1 MRLAPRSLFGR
12 NLLLLT
18 GMILLG
24 QLLAGLI
31 FFVLVQKPRSGE
43 TADMLSQN
51 LVAVRDGLAALPAAA
66 RADFVAR
73 FNARAL
79 AAPLPQDTPE
89 RRLLPAE
96 RLLVRSISD
105 TLAAQGIEAVW
116 RRERGAL
123 LVRITLDDA
132 PYWLAATGP
141 DFGTRPRLSGLFS
154 WLAGLAIAL
163 IGALLIQ
170 RRINRPLTELAAAAR
185 AVEAGEAPPALP
197 EDGPTEIATLAGR
210 FNRMQAAL
218 ADRER
223 TRALMLAG
231 ISHDLRTPLTKLRLS
246 VELLGDPPAQ
256 AADPT
261 LLASMAG
268 SCRRIDAIIS
278 QFIDFARLDETVALE
293 PLDLDALVAEA
304 LAACAGAETVQ
315 VLLPAGLSVL
325 GHAPALVRLLT
336 NLLDNALKH
345 GAPPVAVEAR
355 TDDDTV
361 MLVVRDAGPGIAAD
375 ALTRLR
381 QPFARGN
388 ASRGGPAG
396 TGLGL
401 AIADHIAARH
411 GTALAFARPSGGGV
425 EVQLQLTRA
434 H

>member
-1 MRLAPRSLFGR
+1 MRLAPRTLFGR

-31 FFVLVQKPRSGE
+31 FFVLVQKPRSSE

-51 LVAVRDGLAALPAAA
+51 LVAVRDGLAALPMAA

-79 AAPLPQDTPE
+79 ATPLPQGTPE
-89 RRLLPAE
+89 LRLLPAE
-96 RLLVRSISD
+96 GLLVRNISEK
-105 TLAAQGIEAVW
+105 LAAQGIEAIW

-123 LVRITLDDA
+123 FVRITLDDA

-141 DFGTRPRLSGLFS
+141 DFGVRPRLSAMVS
-154 WLAGLAIAL
+154 WLAALAIAL
-163 IGALLIQ
+163 AGALLIQ

-197 EDGPTEIATLAGR
+197 EDGPTEIATLASS
-210 FNRMQAAL
+210 FNRMQTAL

-246 VELLGDPPAQ
+246 VELLGDPPGQ
-256 AADPT
+256 AADPA
-261 LLASMAG
+261 LLEGMAG
-268 SCRRIDAIIS
+268 SCRRIDAIIR
-278 QFIDFARLDETVALE
+278 QFVDFARLDEAMALAPVALDT
-293 PLDLDALVAEA
+293 LMADALS
-304 LAACAGAETVQ
+304 ACAGADAVRTE
-315 VLLPAGLSVL
+315 LPAGVQVL
-325 GHAPALVRLLT
+325 GHAPALTRLLT
-336 NLLDNALKH
+336 NLIDNALKH
-345 GAPPVAVEAR
+345 GAAPVSVSAR
-355 TDDDTV
+355 STGDTIL
-361 MLVVRDAGPGIAAD
+361 LVVADAGPGIAEA
-375 ALTRLR
+375 ALARLR
-381 QPFARGN
+381 QPFARGDE
-388 ASRGGPAG
+388 SRGGPAG

-411 GTALAFARPSGGGV
+411 GTALAFVRPSGGGF

>member
-1 MRLAPRSLFGR
+1 MRLTPRTLFGR

-31 FFVLVQKPRSGE
+31 FFVLVQKPRAGE

-51 LVAVRDGLAALPAAA
+51 LVAVRDGLAVLPAAD
-66 RADFVAR
+66 RAGFVDR

-79 AAPLPQDTPE
+79 TTASPSRPSE
-89 RRLLPAE
+89 RALLPAE
-96 RLLVRSISD
+96 RLLVRDISHK
-105 TLAAQGIEAVW
+105 LAGHGIEAIW

-123 LVRITLDDA
+123 FVRIRLDDT

-141 DFGTRPRLSGLFS
+141 DFGTRPRLSGVFS

-163 IGALLIQ
+163 AGALLIQ
-170 RRINRPLTELAAAAR
+170 RRINRPLTDLAEAAR
-185 AVEAGEAPPALP
+185 AVEAGEPARPLP

-246 VELLGDPPAQ
+246 IELLSDPPGQ
-256 AADPT
+256 AADPA
-261 LLASMAG
+261 LLEGMAG
-268 SCRRIDAIIS
+268 SCRRIDAIIG
-278 QFIDFARLDETVALE
+278 QFIDFARLDEAMALA
-293 PLDLDALVAEA
+293 PIDLDTLVADA
-304 LAACAGAETVQ
+304 LSACAGAEAVRTE
-315 VLLPAGLSVL
+315 LPAGVRVL
-325 GHAPALVRLLT
+325 GHAPALTRLLT
-336 NLLDNALKH
+336 NLIDNALKH
-345 GAPPVAVEAR
+345 GIAPVSVKAR
-355 TDDDTV
+355 AESDQV
-361 MLVVRDAGPGIAAD
+361 QLVVADAGPGIAET
-375 ALTRLR
+375 ALARLR
-381 QPFARGN
+381 QPFARGDE
-388 ASRGGPAG
+388 ARGGSAG

-411 GTALAFARPSGGGV
+411 GAALEFVHPSDGGFEVHLHLARSP
-425 EVQLQLTRA
+425 
-434 H
+434 